1 MGFNKYSI
9 FFTLKSIYREV
20 FRGHIFR
27 YYYYMKI
34 KKNEYNEECLDNY
47 IKWRLKKIKYAL
59 NMIDYPES
67 KDIKDFIAKF
77 SPISK
82 VDVISNYPLYIST
95 KAAKFIYNYAR
106 TSGTSGTPLKIK
118 QSLESVQLEEAFSY
132 RQRKWTG
139 YSLFDRIVWIRGD
152 KVVSP
157 SQVTPPYWCRDYFLN
172 RLLMS
177 SYHISSKSSYQ
188 YIKQIE
194 KFNPILIEAYPSSIV
209 ALARWMKDSNYVYNG
224 SSLKAVMTSSEVFT
238 DEDKCLVMETF
249 GCKVYDWYGQA
260 EHVAAIGTC
269 EFGNQHLLTDYSFVE
284 IDRDG
289 KQEIIGTSY
298 NNVAM
303 PLIRYKTGDFF
314 EMSNN
319 TCECGRIFPI
329 VKKIYGRSEKGFQLS
344 NGRKIVFL
352 DHAFKTIPNLME
364 AQIVQK
370 NADKFIVNLVL
381 NDSFDDK
388 YLEVIFKDLVDRMGD
403 VDISFNKVD
412 HIQRGKNGKFEFL
425 KVDID
430 E

>member
-1 MGFNKYSI
+1 
-9 FFTLKSIYREV
+9 
-20 FRGHIFR
+20 
-27 YYYYMKI
+27 
-34 KKNEYNEECLDNY
+34 
-47 IKWRLKKIKYAL
+47 
-59 NMIDYPES
+59 
-67 KDIKDFIAKF
+67 
-77 SPISK
+77 
-82 VDVISNYPLYIST
+82 
-95 KAAKFIYNYAR
+95 
-106 TSGTSGTPLKIK
+106 
-118 QSLESVQLEEAFSY
+118 
-132 RQRKWTG
+132 
-139 YSLFDRIVWIRGD
+139 
-152 KVVSP
+152 
-157 SQVTPPYWCRDYFLN
+157 
-172 RLLMS
+172 
-177 SYHISSKSSYQ
+177 
-188 YIKQIE
+188 
-194 KFNPILIEAYPSSIV
+194 
-209 ALARWMKDSNYVYNG
+209 
-224 SSLKAVMTSSEVFT
+224 
-238 DEDKCLVMETF
+238 
-249 GCKVYDWYGQA
+249 
-260 EHVAAIGTC
+260 
-269 EFGNQHLLTDYSFVE
+269 
-284 IDRDG
+284 
-289 KQEIIGTSY
+289 
-298 NNVAM
+298 M

>member
-1 MGFNKYSI
+1 MGLIKCSI
-9 FFTLKSIYREV
+9 LFTMRSIYREV

-27 YYYYMKI
+27 YYYYIKI
-34 KKNEYNEECLDNY
+34 KKNEYNKEYLDNY
-47 IKWRLKKIKYAL
+47 IKWRLQKIKYSL
-59 NMIDYPES
+59 HMIDYPENE
-67 KDIKDFIAKF
+67 DIEDFIAKF
-77 SPISK
+77 PPISK
-82 VDVISNYPLYIST
+82 SDVISNYPLYISK
-95 KAAKFIYNYAR
+95 KAAKLIYNYGS

-132 RQRKWTG
+132 RQRKWAG
-139 YSLFDRIVWIRGD
+139 YSLFDRIAWIRGD
-152 KVVSP
+152 KVVS
-157 SQVTPPYWCRDYFLN
+157 SLQVNPPYWCRDYFLN

-177 SYHISSKSSYQ
+177 SYHISANSSHL
-188 YIKQIE
+188 YIKQLE
-194 KFNPILIEAYPSSIV
+194 KFDPILIEAYPSSIV
-209 ALARWMKDSNYVYNG
+209 TLAKWMKDNNYLYKG
-224 SSLKAVMTSSEVFT
+224 ESLKAVMTSSEIFT
-238 DEDKCLVMETF
+238 DEDKQLVMEIF

-269 EFGNQHLLTDYSFVE
+269 EFGSKHLLTDYSFVE
-284 IDRDG
+284 IHGDG

-314 EMSNN
+314 EMANY
-319 TCECGRIFPI
+319 TCECGRIFPV

-352 DHAFKTIPNLME
+352 GHAFKKIPNLLE

-370 NADKFIVNLVL
+370 SADRFIVNLVV
-381 NDSFDDK
+381 NDNFDDK
-388 YLEVIFKDLVDRMGD
+388 YIKVILKDLADRMGD

-412 HIQRGKNGKFEFL
+412 HIQRGKNGKFELL